1 MQVEVVGGQVAV
13 ALSEETMAREV
24 NEYAVFLFR
33 LRREPVLQLV
43 AQVCERGFGADQQMH
58 VFPMKIAAF
67 GTDQNIEDV
76 LGIALGVKQLGYFG
90 ILIAGNPHHRS
101 EEHTSE
107 LQSP

>member
-76 LGIALGVKQLGYFG
+76 LGIALGVKQLDAGV
-90 ILIAGNPHHRS
+90 LIACNRS

-107 LQSP
+107 LQSPC